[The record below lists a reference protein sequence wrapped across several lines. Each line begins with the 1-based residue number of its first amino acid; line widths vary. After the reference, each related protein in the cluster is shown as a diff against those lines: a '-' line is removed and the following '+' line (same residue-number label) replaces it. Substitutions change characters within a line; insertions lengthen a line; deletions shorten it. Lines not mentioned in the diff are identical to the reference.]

1 MPSRE
6 VSRIGGLDLCQAKAK
21 TKARH
26 RASWERSIG
35 RSFKRSEY
43 FHASA
48 GPPSVGCR
56 TPRSFR
62 ALAGMAAAIALLGR
76 TTGRW
81 GAPEGVV
88 AIGVTSKARES
99 RYQTRRTAWSTGTE
113 HRRSRTAPGLSRCRN
128 PRHFPSGHAAWE
140 FAFAYV
146 AAQRRT
152 PLQIPIY
159 GPAAQVSTPV
169 CQVTRDDPVVSG
181 CGYATPLVC
190 ASRSAS
196 NRRICSSGGT
206 EPGVVSCRRIASLIA
221 LVAAAADFSASEGP
235 GRGWFGV
242 SFTLRC
248 RIHCLLPAGLG
259 RHVACVPGVRAHQCV
274 RIGESRDT
282 HSPTND
288 ANRRPSVVRREEG
301 VSLSA
306 GRFVLLF
313 TG

>member
-1 MPSRE
+1 MGICVRL
-6 VSRIGGLDLCQAKAK
+6 R
-21 TKARH
+21 
-26 RASWERSIG
+26 
-35 RSFKRSEY
+35 
-43 FHASA
+43 
-48 GPPSVGCR
+48 
-56 TPRSFR
+56 
-62 ALAGMAAAIALLGR
+62 GR
-76 TTGRW
+76 T
-81 GAPEGVV
+81 AANP
-88 AIGVTSKARES
+88 
-99 RYQTRRTAWSTGTE
+99 STDP
-113 HRRSRTAPGLSRCRN
+113 HL
-128 PRHFPSGHAAWE
+128 W
-140 FAFAYV
+140 
-146 AAQRRT
+146 
-152 PLQIPIY
+152 
-159 GPAAQVSTPV
+159 PAAQVSTPV

-242 SFTLRC
+242 SLTLRC

-288 ANRRPSVVRREEG
+288 ANRRPSVVRSEEG
-301 VSLSA
+301 VSLSTGGSCCCSPGRGTRVGVGVTPVFLDGRIVRFTINILA
-306 GRFVLLF
+306 GLAPLSLRCSCHRSES
-313 TG
+313 G

>member
-1 MPSRE
+1 MCVGADRSGATGTRGCPRAKFRGSA
-6 VSRIGGLDLCQAKAK
+6 GL
-21 TKARH
+21 TFARPRPRPRPGIA
-26 RASWERSIG
+26 RAGSCRSVG
-35 RSFKRSEY
+35 LSSVVNTSNT
-43 FHASA
+43 SA

-128 PRHFPSGHAAWE
+128 PRHFHRATPHGN

-159 GPAAQVSTPV
+159 GRLPRFPRQCARSRAMTP
-169 CQVTRDDPVVSG
+169 
-181 CGYATPLVC
+181 
-190 ASRSAS
+190 
-196 NRRICSSGGT
+196 SSVDAVM
-206 EPGVVSCRRIASLIA
+206 PPHS
-221 LVAAAADFSASEGP
+221 
-235 GRGWFGV
+235 
-242 SFTLRC
+242 
-248 RIHCLLPAGLG
+248 
-259 RHVACVPGVRAHQCV
+259 CV
-274 RIGESRDT
+274 RRDRRATGGSARRAGPSR
-282 HSPTND
+282 
-288 ANRRPSVVRREEG
+288 V
-301 VSLSA
+301 
-306 GRFVLLF
+306 
-313 TG
+313 